1 MDIGRHSVYGEFFM
15 AGRKKIVAVA
25 MWGWVRAEPMA
36 YLIDLFIRW
45 SGSGL
50 AREIPVH
57 GHE

>member
-1 MDIGRHSVYGEFFM
+1 M